1 MSVCRLLVWAVLFCV
16 LTTAGVRPLLNAG
29 RSAVAARNGMV
40 AASQPLGSQVSLRK
54 LQQGGPAIDAAVA
67 TAAPPALMV
76 PVMTGPG
83 GDMFALVYTA
93 ENDELSGLN
102 GSGYSPKA
110 ANIEFFKSRG
120 LDQIP
125 MRSPFSVT
133 APGAVDGWVELLETQ
148 GTMSL
153 EQVLEP
159 AIEYAENRFRCLK
172 SSARTGHAGK
182 PCSRT
187 IWNPLGT
194 SSRTARLTGTPM
206 FL

>member
-1 MSVCRLLVWAVLFCV
+1 MSVCRLLALAVVFCV
-16 LTTAGVRPLLNAG
+16 LTTVGVLPLLNAG
-29 RSAVAARNGMV
+29 RLADVARNGIV
-40 AASQPLGSQVSLRK
+40 AASQPLGSQVSLRM
-54 LQQGGPAIDAAVA
+54 LQQGDDAIDAAVA
-67 TAAPPALMV
+67 TVATLALMV

-110 ANIEFFKSRG
+110 ANIEFFQSRG

-133 APGAVDGWVELLETQ
+133 VPDAVDGWVELLQTH

-159 AIEYAENRFRCLK
+159 AIEYAKNGFRCLK
-172 SSARTGHAGK
+172 SSARTGHAGE

-187 IWNPLGT
+187 IRNPLGT
-194 SSRTARLTGTPM
+194 SSRTARLPGTPM